1 MCRHEIL
8 PGIHHDEGSLQKS
21 RGDIACGRCATLACL
36 KPDVLN
42 STLRRCVQWPRP
54 TDRHLLACTRTHIH
68 SQMWTQYADQ
78 LISSEAG
85 LRRAEREI
93 LISVKTVFK
102 QARMGEA

>member
-1 MCRHEIL
+1 M
-8 PGIHHDEGSLQKS
+8 
-21 RGDIACGRCATLACL
+21 
-36 KPDVLN
+36 
-42 STLRRCVQWPRP
+42 QWPRP

-93 LISVKTVFK
+93 LISVKDCFQAGSDGRGMTV
-102 QARMGEA
+102 